1 MAQPRLLL
9 LAAWLALAGS
19 VQGSSQVHVSPEA
32 PVVEHGGSLWINC
45 SHTCNY
51 SSDPGGLETPLTK
64 SIEERGP
71 GWTAFHLTNITQWN
85 PTLQCYVA
93 CPGENV
99 TIASTNLSVYRV
111 PERVV
116 LEPLPA
122 MELGRAYNLTCRVL
136 NVAPVRHLSV
146 TLLRGGRALHTETFR
161 TRPGNEPD
169 SVTVTHEISP
179 GRWDHGQQVT
189 CQASLDLAPRGPRL
203 QSNSSAAELRV
214 YALPAAPWLE
224 APPHVEEGAEA
235 SARCGVAGIFPA
247 AEARLSLTLGGE
259 RLDPPLSTSGDA
271 ASAQAPLPFP
281 APGEYEL
288 NCTVA
293 VGPLSRSA
301 VRRVLLYRLPQPLL
315 EISETQTLAGSNV
328 TLTCHSAME
337 PPRALLTLRDPV
349 RVLASGTEPLGHV
362 WLTARKQDNGR
373 EFTCE
378 ARPAPDSTNVK
389 STASRLSVVYG
400 PRLDDSGCP
409 GNRTWAAG
417 TEQTLSCAALG
428 NPPPDV
434 ACTKDGRQVSTTA
447 PRRVGSE
454 DAGTYVCEAKN
465 TLGRA
470 RREVTVHVEHPKP
483 NYLLL
488 VLLPAVLGIALALA
502 AAYGLHYRAHKIRTY
517 RLKQQQQQQQ
527 QQAEE
532 VKLNGAAENAP
543 DPESSV

>member
-1 MAQPRLLL
+1 
-9 LAAWLALAGS
+9 
-19 VQGSSQVHVSPEA
+19 VHVSPEA

-71 GWTAFHLTNITQWN
+71 GWKAFHLTNITQWN
-85 PTLQCYVA
+85 PTLQCHFT

-99 TIASTNLSVYRV
+99 TIASTNLSVYRA

-116 LEPLPA
+116 LEPLPG

-214 YALPAAPWLE
+214 FAQPCRPGGRGTQPRRGQTPRSWALAGEPGGHPPPPRGRSHFAHGPAGERQVCTLSTEVALPEDRAWAQELE
-224 APPHVEEGAEA
+224 ATQPVGGSRATHSSDLVH
-235 SARCGVAGIFPA
+235 AG
-247 AEARLSLTLGGE
+247 
-259 RLDPPLSTSGDA
+259 
-271 ASAQAPLPFP
+271 
-281 APGEYEL
+281 
-288 NCTVA
+288 
-293 VGPLSRSA
+293 
-301 VRRVLLYRLPQPLL
+301 LPQPLL
-315 EISETQTLAGSNV
+315 EINKTQTLAGSNV

-362 WLTARKQDNGR
+362 WLTAREQDNGR

-454 DAGTYVCEAKN
+454 DAGTY
-465 TLGRA
+465 
-470 RREVTVHVEHPKP
+470 
-483 NYLLL
+483 
-488 VLLPAVLGIALALA
+488 
-502 AAYGLHYRAHKIRTY
+502 
-517 RLKQQQQQQQ
+517 
-527 QQAEE
+527 
-532 VKLNGAAENAP
+532 
-543 DPESSV
+543 

>member
-1 MAQPRLLL
+1 
-9 LAAWLALAGS
+9 

-71 GWTAFHLTNITQWN
+71 GWKAFHLTNITQWN
-85 PTLQCYVA
+85 PTLQCHFT

-99 TIASTNLSVYRV
+99 TIASTNLSVYRA

-116 LEPLPA
+116 LEPLPG

-214 YALPAAPWLE
+214 FGESRFPTTRPSG
-224 APPHVEEGAEA
+224 VSSSGADTA
-235 SARCGVAGIFPA
+235 TQPVGGSRATHSSDLVHAG
-247 AEARLSLTLGGE
+247 
-259 RLDPPLSTSGDA
+259 
-271 ASAQAPLPFP
+271 
-281 APGEYEL
+281 
-288 NCTVA
+288 
-293 VGPLSRSA
+293 
-301 VRRVLLYRLPQPLL
+301 LPQPLL
-315 EISETQTLAGSNV
+315 EINKTQTLAGSNV

-362 WLTARKQDNGR
+362 WLTAREQDNGR

-454 DAGTYVCEAKN
+454 DAGTYVSS
-465 TLGRA
+465 
-470 RREVTVHVEHPKP
+470 REVTVHVEHPKP

-488 VLLPAVLGIALALA
+488 VLLPAVLLGGACL
-502 AAYGLHYRAHKIRTY
+502 YYCAHKIR
-517 RLKQQQQQQQ
+517 KHQ
-527 QQAEE
+527 
-532 VKLNGAAENAP
+532 LNTAAENAP